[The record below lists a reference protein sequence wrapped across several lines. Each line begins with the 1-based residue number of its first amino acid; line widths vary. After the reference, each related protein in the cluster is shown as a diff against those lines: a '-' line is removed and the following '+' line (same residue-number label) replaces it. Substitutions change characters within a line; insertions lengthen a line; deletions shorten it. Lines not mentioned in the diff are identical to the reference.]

1 MNWVNESIQKRL
13 SWLLAGGAGVI
24 VFAAFTAWG
33 GMPAGAQAGAF
44 WAQIGL
50 FFVVI
55 CIFVALFWH
64 LLLRPL
70 APKLRQPALDSLSL
84 RQRGTLVL
92 LLGSGSWAI
101 VIGAFWDEL
110 WHRVYG
116 IPFGEDFFWRPHL
129 LMYFGFASAIGLG
142 FWGLYYLNR
151 HLRGNFQQRFRSN
164 IIISLLILNAAFML
178 YVLPADPF
186 WHWTFGEDLT
196 AWSIPHLILL
206 LSFLLT
212 LLLTLFIYI
221 SARPQGEWRTVLQ
234 LRSRDGLPL
243 LLLAATLLI
252 WLQLMLIDWDATLMG
267 IKLEW
272 LGLYRPEWLLGANL
286 LACVTLTGVLATR
299 LLRCAG
305 AATAAGLLA
314 LALRYA
320 MIQFFDA
327 GMLQYVAW
335 VAALLPLL
343 AIDLW
348 TFYCTVL
355 RGREPEWRGTALA
368 VIIGMALNLPLI
380 RGFYQ
385 LDSADD
391 LAYAAAI
398 VLTGVAMSWL
408 AHQVAGWMLRQ
419 DRAEAV
425 EAVERQVIKPAVS
438 FGIAGGLVVF
448 IVFFVVTASPPV

>member
-1 MNWVNESIQKRL
+1 
-13 SWLLAGGAGVI
+13 
-24 VFAAFTAWG
+24 
-33 GMPAGAQAGAF
+33 MPAGAQAGAF

-212 LLLTLFIYI
+212 FVADSVHLHLGAPTGGMADSLAAAVPRWLAIV
-221 SARPQGEWRTVLQ
+221 AVGCHAV
-234 LRSRDGLPL
+234 D
-243 LLLAATLLI
+243 LAAT
-252 WLQLMLIDWDATLMG
+252 DADRLGRDFDGHQAGMAG
-267 IKLEW
+267 IVSP
-272 LGLYRPEWLLGANL
+272 GMAVGSQF
-286 LACVTLTGVLATR
+286 
-299 LLRCAG
+299 
-305 AATAAGLLA
+305 AGLRDFDGSAGDAA
-314 LALRYA
+314 LALCRGGYGGW
-320 MIQFFDA
+320 FV
-327 GMLQYVAW
+327 GVG
-335 VAALLPLL
+335 AALCHDPIL
-343 AIDLW
+343 
-348 TFYCTVL
+348 
-355 RGREPEWRGTALA
+355 
-368 VIIGMALNLPLI
+368 
-380 RGFYQ
+380 
-385 LDSADD
+385 
-391 LAYAAAI
+391 
-398 VLTGVAMSWL
+398 
-408 AHQVAGWMLRQ
+408 
-419 DRAEAV
+419 
-425 EAVERQVIKPAVS
+425 
-438 FGIAGGLVVF
+438 
-448 IVFFVVTASPPV
+448 